1 MSLSFRIGRGTIA
14 LGFLTGHE
22 ICVEN
27 IYTENNANSATTKK
41 ITNTAGMDEGF
52 LSE

>member
-1 MSLSFRIGRGTIA
+1 MSLGFRIGRGTIA

-27 IYTENNANSATTKK
+27 IYTENNANSAKKK

-52 LSE
+52 LSG